1 MYRLTVNK
9 CIEVEEPPSSG
20 MQVGQYR
27 IELHKDDKVTHK
39 GTLVLQYL
47 ESRGFK
53 EGIVRDLDQKVVDA
67 GFVNI
72 DGMRIRIPVGKW
84 GGKLGEVFL
93 EDILDAYKSLRP
105 VVQPILNY
113 SDADFQELLD
123 NLPAE
128 NNEVKQDVNW
138 FCNWAQKP
146 AK

>member
-1 MYRLTVNK
+1 MHG
-9 CIEVEEPPSSG
+9 EDE
-20 MQVGQYR
+20 
-27 IELHKDDKVTHK
+27 VTHNEN
-39 GTLVLQYL
+39 LVLQYL
-47 ESRGFK
+47 QSRGFK
-53 EGIVRDLDQKVVDA
+53 EGIVRNLDQKVTDA

-72 DGMRIRIPVGKW
+72 HGMRIRIPVGSW

-93 EDILDAYKSLRP
+93 EDIVDAYKSLRP

-128 NNEVKQDVNW
+128 NNEVKQEVDW

-146 AK
+146 AI